1 MTKFKKKSI
10 RDLLIQFFK
19 NHPNQDMPHG
29 PVVDWVEEQYLN
41 LYNKKPR
48 DTWRAIR
55 HLHEEGF
62 LIKVKKGIY
71 RYDPSF
77 VMKKEIDDF
86 TAEQKEIIFK
96 RDGYKCVYCGRGP
109 KEGVEIHVDHIKPKY
124 LGGKSVIENGQTLC
138 SQHNFVKKTL
148 KQTETGKKM
157 FIRLYEAAK
166 KENNTQLVKF
176 CEDVLKV
183 YEKHNM
189 NSHIVWKKN

>member
-1 MTKFKKKSI
+1 MC
-10 RDLLIQFFK
+10 LL
-19 NHPNQDMPHG
+19 
-29 PVVDWVEEQYLN
+29 
-41 LYNKKPR
+41 
-48 DTWRAIR
+48 
-55 HLHEEGF
+55 
-62 LIKVKKGIY
+62 
-71 RYDPSF
+71 
-77 VMKKEIDDF
+77 
-86 TAEQKEIIFK
+86 
-96 RDGYKCVYCGRGP
+96 GRGP